1 MKKFLIISGCVLFL
15 ITAASLHFTFRDIE
29 VQDIEGYK
37 KLLGEK
43 RSNLRDR
50 LLLLNHIHGKLAGS
64 GTALENKVS
73 DIKIE
78 NTQLFLIV
86 NDCNRKLQE
95 KKYDCLDYI
104 ENLTVRVNKNY
115 NHFLKEIFKQK
126 IESEKEK
133 PEKKNPENNLP
144 DRKLQ
149 AAKVN
154 IVNMRRNTEE

>member
-15 ITAASLHFTFRDIE
+15 ITAVSLHFTFQDIE
-29 VQDIEGYK
+29 IRDIEGYK

-50 LLLLNHIHGKLAGS
+50 LFLLNHIHGKLTGS

-73 DIKIE
+73 GIKIE
-78 NTQLFLIV
+78 NTQLFLMLD
-86 NDCNRKLQE
+86 DCNRKLQE

-104 ENLTVRVNKNY
+104 ENLAVQVNKNY
-115 NHFLKEIFKQK
+115 DHFLREMFKQK

-133 PEKKNPENNLP
+133 PGKKEPNKKHE
-144 DRKLQ
+144 LQ
-149 AAKVN
+149 AVN
-154 IVNMRRNTEE
+154 DRLLYFSELLKML